1 MAPST
6 TGNFTSRQLA
16 DQAQQLQLTAF
27 GVSEALALGEY
38 ALSIAR
44 ERELPVTMEIWL
56 DERLVFKAAMPGTIT
71 EHDDWVRRK
80 RNVVREFDNS
90 TLAVRVD
97 HEERAEDFFAVTG
110 LPEVDFAP
118 HGGGWPIKVIGT
130 GTVGFM
136 GVSGLP
142 QVDDHQLIVECLQG
156 FSH

>member
-1 MAPST
+1 MTLST
-6 TGNFTSRQLA
+6 TGDFTSKQLA

-27 GVSEALALGEY
+27 GVTEALALGEH

-44 ERELPVTMEIWL
+44 ERKLPVTIEIWL
-56 DERLVFKAAMPGTIT
+56 DGRLVFKAAMPGTSD
-71 EHDDWVRRK
+71 ENDDWLRRK
-80 RNVVREFDNS
+80 HNVVREFNDS
-90 TLAVRVD
+90 TLAVRVG
-97 HEERAEDFFAVTG
+97 HEERAEDFYEVTG

-142 QVDDHQLIVECLQG
+142 QVDDHKLIVECLQG
-156 FSH
+156 FTR